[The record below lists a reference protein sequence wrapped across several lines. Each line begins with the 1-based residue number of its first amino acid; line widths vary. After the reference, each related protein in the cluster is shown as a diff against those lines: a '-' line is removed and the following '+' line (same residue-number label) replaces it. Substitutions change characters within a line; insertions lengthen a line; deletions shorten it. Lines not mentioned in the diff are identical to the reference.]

1 MNGKTPFQPF
11 RPSSAAE
18 NPTSRPPHFPA
29 AAWAVPA
36 GEIRPTRIGFGE
48 TLSRAWAVFSDS
60 WLVVLGAFLLMLLV
74 YFAGYFVMATIAAGI
89 GIAIQ
94 DRDAARILAQAA
106 QFGAALLSLWLNIG
120 LQLFALGVAR
130 GEQPRYGLLFA
141 GGPRLLPVIGCF
153 LLTGLVVFGGTLLL
167 IVPGVIFLMMLSQA
181 QLLVIDRQLGVLEAM
196 SLSAKIMAG
205 NKLLVM
211 GIWIITGVLA
221 YLAVLVTCGLGLFA
235 AAPYL
240 LILKIVIYLPRAA
253 SQRSPIAMPRQP
265 ARSCRRAAPF
275 PAAGRV
281 AVPGVSRRAH
291 VSIHGLIDTLLIG
304 ACSSIPSVPSGGKR
318 KGLAKSRSSVI
329 KVRRLLRHDS

>member
-1 MNGKTPFQPF
+1 MPIEFRCLQCGKLLRTGDDTAGKQAKCPECGAVMPIPGETGPKPEMIRDWQDTPSSPF
-11 RPSSAAE
+11 GPSSAAE
-18 NPTSRPPHFPA
+18 NPYQSPAAFPA
-29 AAWAVPA
+29 APAWAVPA

-130 GEQPRYGLLFA
+130 GEQPRYGLVFA

-167 IVPGVIFLMMLSQA
+167 VFPGVIFLMMLSQA
-181 QLLVIDRQLGVLEAM
+181 QLLVIDRQLGVLQAM

-240 LILKIVIYLPRAA
+240 LILKIVIYLSASGQPTIADRYAAAA
-253 SQRSPIAMPRQP
+253 SPFVPQGSSPFQQQGE
-265 ARSCRRAAPF
+265 SPF
-275 PAAGRV
+275 
-281 AVPGVSRRAH
+281 
-291 VSIHGLIDTLLIG
+291 
-304 ACSSIPSVPSGGKR
+304 
-318 KGLAKSRSSVI
+318 LA
-329 KVRRLLRHDS
+329 

>member
-1 MNGKTPFQPF
+1 MPIEFRCLQCGKLLRTGDDTAGKQAKCPECGAVMPIPGETPKPEMIREWQDIPSSPF
-11 RPSSAAE
+11 GPSSAAE
-18 NPTSRPPHFPA
+18 NPYQSPAAFPA

-60 WLVVLGAFLLMLLV
+60 WLVVLGALLLMLLV
-74 YFAGYFVMATIAAGI
+74 YFAGYFVMASIAAGI

-94 DRDAARILAQAA
+94 DRDAARILVQAA

-153 LLTGLVVFGGTLLL
+153 LLTGLVVFGGVLLL
-167 IVPGVIFLMMLSQA
+167 VVPGLIFLMMLSQA

-240 LILKIVIYLPRAA
+240 LILKIVIYLSASGQPTIADRYAAAA
-253 SQRSPIAMPRQP
+253 SPFVPQGSSPFQQQGE
-265 ARSCRRAAPF
+265 SPF
-275 PAAGRV
+275 
-281 AVPGVSRRAH
+281 
-291 VSIHGLIDTLLIG
+291 
-304 ACSSIPSVPSGGKR
+304 
-318 KGLAKSRSSVI
+318 LA
-329 KVRRLLRHDS
+329 